1 MIEAVVALGVVVMV
15 AALAFG
21 AGFLVRRRGGRQEL
35 TIRSQMIAERVRTV
49 GRLVGLEVFAKEIA
63 TATQGWAWLPPLVLT
78 QAKLAMIFHFEKQY
92 WIDLS
97 RLTDADVEPQGEG
110 RFRIHLPALES
121 SIRLTDVT
129 PYDIQAGKAL
139 GLVDIIPMNADRQ
152 RNLMSQAQEQARTLF
167 AGKDDSYRA
176 DAMRSIGR
184 QLRSLLGLF
193 DIQVEILWREAAP
206 EHGLTVGERAG
217 RLIGA
222 A

>member
-1 MIEAVVALGVVVMV
+1 MIEAIVVFGALLFV
-15 AALAFG
+15 AILAFG
-21 AGFLVRRRGGRQEL
+21 AGFLMRRRSGQQQT
-35 TIRSQMIAERVRTV
+35 TIRAQMIAERVRTV

-63 TATQGWAWLPPLVLT
+63 TATQGWAWVPPLVLS

-97 RLTDADVEPQGEG
+97 RLSNADVEPQGEG

-152 RNLMSQAQEQARTLF
+152 RNLMSQAQEQARNLF
-167 AGKDDSYRA
+167 SDKDDSYRA

-206 EHGLTVGERAG
+206 EHGLTVADRAE
-217 RLIGA
+217 RLIGVA
-222 A
+222 